1 MSVCLWTLTGLL
13 QLYPVI
19 AVTTFVL
26 SEVQPSQH
34 LWMLPLEIHRQR
46 EFMAVNYGSS
56 NYFIPMITGFHK
68 KEGKKTPKNM
78 ERHRW
83 SQTPSSEN
91 RPSLFTFYILLPRP
105 LKSVNS
111 PAQGT
116 HRHRSQRVTSAA
128 TRLHFWAQR
137 SSSRAGHG
145 LSGQLGC
152 WSYMLAFHV
161 HFGGFWYSW
170 HLHDPKAQKELNVL

>member
-19 AVTTFVL
+19 GVTAFVL

-46 EFMAVNYGSS
+46 EFMAVDYRSS

-68 KEGKKTPKNM
+68 KEGKKKPKNM
-78 ERHRW
+78 ERPRW
-83 SQTPSSEN
+83 SQTPCSEN

-105 LKSVNS
+105 LKSVD
-111 PAQGT
+111 PQAQGT
-116 HRHRSQRVTSAA
+116 QSQRVTSAA
-128 TRLHFWAQR
+128 TRLHFWARR
-137 SSSRAGHG
+137 SGGRAGHV
-145 LSGQLGC
+145 LSGLLGC
-152 WSYMLAFHV
+152 WSCTLAFHV
-161 HFGGFWYSW
+161 HFCGFRFSW
-170 HLHDPKAQKELNVL
+170 HLHDPKAQKELNIL